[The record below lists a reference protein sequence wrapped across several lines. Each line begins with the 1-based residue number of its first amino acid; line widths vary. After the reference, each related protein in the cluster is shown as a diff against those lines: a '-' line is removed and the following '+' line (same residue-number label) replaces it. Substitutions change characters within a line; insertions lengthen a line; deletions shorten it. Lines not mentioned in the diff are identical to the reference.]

1 MSYISMAAVEDNAIL
16 NAQIQSMKAKG
27 VRNLCVDETNHT
39 VICASQ
45 ANKKAF
51 FEQYGSKAKILF
63 FGHNGN
69 YYFGMAAG

>member
-16 NAQIQSMKAKG
+16 NAWMQSMKAKG
-27 VRNLCVDETNHT
+27 VSNLCVDETNHT

-51 FEQYGSKAKILF
+51 FKQYGSKVKVIF
-63 FGHNGN
+63 FGHNGI
-69 YYFGMAAG
+69 YYFGM